1 MTSSTIVDR
10 YASALVDVV
19 TNVATSHNSKVSP
32 ADALAQLRAF
42 DELAQQSR
50 ELRTALD
57 SPAISLSRKRAVIG
71 KFTQILG
78 SSITIRNFLYVL
90 SDKRR
95 LSALHEIVEAFDLQL
110 DARLG
115 FVRAEVTAAQQMDQ
129 AEIES
134 LTQHLAGVTGKQI
147 RLKFQVDPSLIGGV
161 VARVGSKVYDGSL
174 RGRLDTL
181 ARHLSVSAS

>member
-19 TNVATSHNSKVSP
+19 ASPNSKVSP

-42 DELAQQSR
+42 DELAQQSK

-57 SPAISLSRKRAVIG
+57 SPAISPSRKRAVIG
-71 KFTQILG
+71 KFAEILG
-78 SSITIRNFLYVL
+78 SSGTVRNFLFVL

-115 FVRAEVTAAQQMDQ
+115 FVRAEVTAAQQLDQ

-134 LTQHLAGVTGKQI
+134 LTQRLAGVTGKQV
-147 RLKFQVDPSLIGGV
+147 RMKFQVDPALIGGV
-161 VARVGSKVYDGSL
+161 VARVGSTVYDGSL

-181 ARHLSVSAS
+181 ARHLSVSES